1 MGGIFGAAW
10 TSCRADVLR
19 TRNVKA
25 VWKPKRGILSPRMLV
40 HGRRAR
46 RCGPRSLV
54 DMGQARPC
62 RPWDVERQDD
72 TGVGDGE
79 DRRRGHVAL
88 HPDADG
94 LGDAVEK
101 LFPP

>member
-1 MGGIFGAAW
+1 
-10 TSCRADVLR
+10 
-19 TRNVKA
+19 
-25 VWKPKRGILSPRMLV
+25 
-40 HGRRAR
+40 
-46 RCGPRSLV
+46 
-54 DMGQARPC
+54 MGQARPC